1 MSGKLNTKFR
11 KLRKRKKKSLFVLYL
26 KLTFSAEKKD
36 TSGTQN
42 VDIKLL
48 RIITVH
54 VSILMEDLDDI
65 TATVVKG
72 YATAK

>member
-42 VDIKLL
+42 IDTKLL
-48 RIITVH
+48 RITAH